1 MFLAS
6 NSLNE
11 QKTACSVCKIRL
23 KDHLKQ
29 ALLQGQVWSTGESS
43 IVLCIMRPS
52 EKVHRNFSALK
63 EKGKQLVC
71 LSYGVE
77 SWWTAGLI
85 YVIVGA
91 WKVAAEAFLTN
102 QKYFPS
108 IRLLWNV
115 NTSLLNF
122 SSPLGWE
129 LDYALFKKKNVLWFD
144 QKFVFMYSHRGKK
157 TYGSAE
163 WEESKFH
170 HAYLWRSQ

>member
-1 MFLAS
+1 VFCEKNYNVFPIWFSFIILV
-6 NSLNE
+6 N
-11 QKTACSVCKIRL
+11 RL
-23 KDHLKQ
+23 F
-29 ALLQGQVWSTGESS
+29 

-52 EKVHRNFSALK
+52 EKVHRNFTALK

-91 WKVAAEAFLTN
+91 WKVAAGAFLTN

-129 LDYALFKKKNVLWFD
+129 LDYALLWKNNVLWFD

-157 TYGSAE
+157 KHKAQQSERKANSIVHTYGGWLGKKIANI
-163 WEESKFH
+163 
-170 HAYLWRSQ
+170 

>member
-1 MFLAS
+1 MFCEKNYNVFPIWFSFIILV
-6 NSLNE
+6 N
-11 QKTACSVCKIRL
+11 RL
-23 KDHLKQ
+23 F
-29 ALLQGQVWSTGESS
+29 

-52 EKVHRNFSALK
+52 EKVHRNFTALK

-91 WKVAAEAFLTN
+91 WKVAGAFLTN

-129 LDYALFKKKNVLWFD
+129 LDYALLWKNNVLWFD
-144 QKFVFMYSHRGKK
+144 QKFVFMYSHREKKHKAQQSERKANSIVHTYGGWLGKK
-157 TYGSAE
+157 IANI
-163 WEESKFH
+163 
-170 HAYLWRSQ
+170 